1 MVVISWPTMYL
12 EATSS
17 LVVGVC
23 VTVVALLTL
32 QRVAGGGMCGGGE
45 SVRQSMGLLTEKQ
58 NAADGE

>member
-1 MVVISWPTMYL
+1 MVVISWPTVYL

-17 LVVGVC
+17 LLVGVC
-23 VTVVALLTL
+23 VTVVARLTL

-45 SVRQSMGLLTEKQ
+45 CVRQSMGLLEKQ

>member
-23 VTVVALLTL
+23 VTVVARLTL
-32 QRVAGGGMCGGGE
+32 QRVAGEMCGGGE
-45 SVRQSMGLLTEKQ
+45 YVRQSMGLLEKQ

>member
-1 MVVISWPTMYL
+1 MVVISWPTIYL

-23 VTVVALLTL
+23 VTVVSRLTL
-32 QRVAGGGMCGGGE
+32 QRVAGGMCGGGE
-45 SVRQSMGLLTEKQ
+45 YVRQSMGLLTEKQ

>member
-12 EATSS
+12 EAITS

-32 QRVAGGGMCGGGE
+32 QRVAAECAEEGKVSDSRWDCWRNRTQQMVSE
-45 SVRQSMGLLTEKQ
+45 
-58 NAADGE
+58 